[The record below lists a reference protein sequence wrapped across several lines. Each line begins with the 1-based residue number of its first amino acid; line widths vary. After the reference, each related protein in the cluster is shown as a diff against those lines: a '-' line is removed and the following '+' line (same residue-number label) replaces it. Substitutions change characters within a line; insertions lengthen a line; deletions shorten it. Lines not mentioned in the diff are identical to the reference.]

1 MLLPGIAKVKQ
12 QLPEHHEEWLAKV
25 IPTLG
30 VSGGK
35 DASARD
41 SQSEATA
48 TRAPRG
54 MTVGGQETQV
64 PVTQL
69 GYPKP

>member
-1 MLLPGIAKVKQ
+1 VYNVFKLLLARVTPTLGVSGGRMLLPGIAKVKQ
-12 QLPEHHEEWLAKV
+12 QPPEHHE
-25 IPTLG
+25 G
-30 VSGGK
+30 
-35 DASARD
+35 
-41 SQSEATA
+41 
-48 TRAPRG
+48 G